1 VLPFVDDPAVIGS
14 GGPNLP
20 VTWAGTTARAV
31 ALSPGNP
38 VEVLTRPD
46 RAEHVAGC
54 NSAFRREALLASGGY
69 LPVLTSAGDDVDVC
83 WRMLDQGGTVA
94 FSAAAQVRH
103 ERRSSVRGYLRQQRG
118 YGRAERMISGRH
130 PHRFNRWGHATWTS
144 SVYGGPLDL
153 PRLLPRVIAYGSA
166 GSAPYQPVVGRRGA
180 GALQLAGLLVLPT
193 TVLGALALLLAAV
206 WTPALLAAALAG
218 TALASYATAVGL
230 GTDVGHDESAPVR
243 VRCLTAL
250 LHLLQPL
257 ARAWGGLRARPLP
270 GLPTAN
276 RSGDR
281 QGWVDS
287 LHVALAGQRCHVR
300 RGGPHDRFDL
310 RASAGPLLSC
320 RLTTGLRWEARRCS
334 PPGSARGP
342 RSSARWCWPC
352 CSPYRSCSPRPPWCS
367 SWASSWRS
375 CAVGCP
381 GPSRRRGRSRRPAP
395 GAPALERPPH
405 EACLP

>member
-1 VLPFVDDPAVIGS
+1 
-14 GGPNLP
+14 
-20 VTWAGTTARAV
+20 
-31 ALSPGNP
+31 
-38 VEVLTRPD
+38 
-46 RAEHVAGC
+46 
-54 NSAFRREALLASGGY
+54 
-69 LPVLTSAGDDVDVC
+69 
-83 WRMLDQGGTVA
+83 
-94 FSAAAQVRH
+94 
-103 ERRSSVRGYLRQQRG
+103 
-118 YGRAERMISGRH
+118 MISGRH

-153 PRLLPRVIAYGSA
+153 PRLLPRVIGYGSA

-193 TVLGALALLLAAV
+193 TVLGALALLLGVAWA
-206 WTPALLAAALAG
+206 PALAAAVVAG

-320 RLTTGLRWEARRCS
+320 RLTTGLRWGS
-334 PPGSARGP
+334 TPVLTTGSARGHGRRRAGAP
-342 RSSARWCWPC
+342 LLLPVPVLLTAAA
-352 CSPYRSCSPRPPWCS
+352 WCS
-367 SWASSWRS
+367 SWASSWR
-375 CAVGCP
+375 
-381 GPSRRRGRSRRPAP
+381 PAP
-395 GAPALERPPH
+395 SAVRALAQAQPVEAPGSGRT
-405 EACLP
+405 CLCSGTS